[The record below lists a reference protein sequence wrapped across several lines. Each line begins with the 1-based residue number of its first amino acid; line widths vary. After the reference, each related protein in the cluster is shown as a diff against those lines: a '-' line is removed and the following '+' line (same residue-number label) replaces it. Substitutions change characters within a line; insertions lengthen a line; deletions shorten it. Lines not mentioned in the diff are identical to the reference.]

1 MRVTLGAGRQRP
13 GVLSQNHH
21 QLSFMRVSEEV
32 PANIAALS
40 CNAFLENLKGLCP
53 KDVVNFLLAA
63 KLPRIEGFDRHPC
76 SDP

>member
-1 MRVTLGAGRQRP
+1 
-13 GVLSQNHH
+13 
-21 QLSFMRVSEEV
+21 MRVSEEV

-63 KLPRIEGFDRHPC
+63 KLPKIEGVDR
-76 SDP
+76 SQRERQKIM